1 MIKLLGMS
9 SLLVFTT
16 MIAFAKS
23 DDTKNAV
30 EVGNVN
36 WGRNYE
42 EALTKVQKEKKPML
56 LFFQEVPG

>member
-1 MIKLLGMS
+1 MIKLLGMG
-9 SLLVFTT
+9 SLFIFTT
-16 MIAFAKS
+16 MTALAKS
-23 DDTKNAV
+23 DESKNAV
-30 EVGNVN
+30 EIGTVK